1 MVQDGL
7 YAECPMVQVFWQD
20 LQGRLVPFI
29 LNLHCDKQLRRN
41 TVSNGCKPAIVQI
54 IKSMKRKNDS
64 HLRQYGKEDLGFLD
78 DRMQLLETVREII
91 DIELERREVNHGGD
105 THPEN
110 PPPEDRR
117 RTPPDPPPRRT
128 LWQRIV
134 SLFTSCLP

>member
-1 MVQDGL
+1 
-7 YAECPMVQVFWQD
+7 
-20 LQGRLVPFI
+20 
-29 LNLHCDKQLRRN
+29 
-41 TVSNGCKPAIVQI
+41 
-54 IKSMKRKNDS
+54 MKRNNDS
-64 HLRQYGKEDLGFLD
+64 HLRQYGEEDLGFLD

-91 DIELERREVNHGGD
+91 DIELERREVNPGGD